1 MTEAL
6 DAASAGEQ
14 AQDPLAGQP
23 LVEFEREGVHY
34 TLLGTAHISRASVEA
49 VHALLAQERFDAVAV
64 ELCEP
69 RFQAMRDP
77 DALAR
82 MDLFRVIR
90 EGKVGLVAA
99 NLALAAYQRRLSE
112 QLGVEPGA
120 EMRAA
125 IEDGQRRGLPVWRI
139 DRDVAITLKRTSA
152 AVGFWNRLT
161 LMSGLL
167 TSLVV
172 SDKVEEDDIERL
184 KQGDLLEST
193 FGEFAQRSEP
203 LYRALIAERDQYM
216 AAALREEAARDGRQP
231 RVLAVVGAGHLAGLE
246 RHLREDAEAPAPLR
260 QRLRELPPGKPWGT
274 WITIALAVLVIGGF
288 IYGFSQ
294 GADVGTDMLLRWV
307 LVTGTLGAVG
317 CLIAGGHPL
326 SILSAF
332 AVSPVTPLH
341 PVLSSGMVSALL
353 EARLRRPTVA
363 DFHSLRDDATSLG
376 GWWRNRVSRVFL
388 NFFFTNLGTAIG
400 VYVAGWGM
408 LRTVFGG

>member
-1 MTEAL
+1 
-6 DAASAGEQ
+6 
-14 AQDPLAGQP
+14 
-23 LVEFEREGVHY
+23 
-34 TLLGTAHISRASVEA
+34 
-49 VHALLAQERFDAVAV
+49 
-64 ELCEP
+64 
-69 RFQAMRDP
+69 MR
-77 DALAR
+77 
-82 MDLFRVIR
+82 
-90 EGKVGLVAA
+90 
-99 NLALAAYQRRLSE
+99 S
-112 QLGVEPGA
+112 
-120 EMRAA
+120 A